1 MAIPYPQGECFFK
14 RSSLTSEK
22 PDRFNAE
29 NPAHFYSTLIVET
42 IWNKEAYHGE
52 KNCQNRSNPRSDLKV
67 VYGGGGW
74 KTHYG
79 NWSHI
84 PFTYGNYAKPETVNR
99 RIRHEL
105 CTWGYRF
112 KKREWGDAYEA
123 WFMFVPMPRREEEW
137 IYIDRLATIRA
148 IYIPVAHQSSEK
160 YPDLCTYVQCRFISM
175 KQVTMEYHKSTG
187 EGKDPSKVQTT
198 IDCLVTTLIVPRDFR
213 KLDAFTSN
221 AVMLVD
227 SSLIPTAPLQQTL
240 SDQCMADWA
249 VVMGANQGL
258 SIEWK
263 KGDFKGH
270 WFISYFKNAMSFA
283 IGYLPLAGP
292 FLAIGWNVAYTA
304 IAQPDEFLEQLRE
317 QIPSVE
323 LIEGFVSEIKKMA
336 QDGEEVLQDG
346 IDVKKLS
353 GVETKIS
360 NASPLDDEKDEVQA
374 KPAAVVETPTGE
386 GEQAPTTEE
395 DEKHLTKVDQVSRM
409 IGKMKSASISEVRKW
424 FDMSLKTLDKMGLL
438 TDEVC
443 NKLERA
449 SDPFDEPSDDER
461 WDEDGNF
468 IENQNMSSPDEKW
481 AKIARGLL
489 VQMLERRLEQALK
502 FEIWPD
508 DKYGVDRNFMRR
520 TSRQYMKPKTG

>member
-22 PDRFNAE
+22 PERFNAE
-29 NPAHFYSTLIVET
+29 NPAHFYDTLIVEP
-42 IWNKEAYHGE
+42 IWNKVAYHGE

-67 VYGGGGW
+67 VYDGGGW

-84 PFTYGNYAKPETVNR
+84 PFTYGNYAKPETVNK

-137 IYIDRLATIRA
+137 IYID
-148 IYIPVAHQSSEK
+148 
-160 YPDLCTYVQCRFISM
+160 CRFVNM
-175 KQVTMEYHKSTG
+175 KQVTMEYHKSSG
-187 EGKDPSKVQTT
+187 EGKDTSKVQTT
-198 IDCLVTTLIVPRDFR
+198 VDCDTTFGLDVDEKTALAINPAKLVTTLIVPRDFR

-227 SSLIPTAPLQQTL
+227 SSLIPVAPLQQKL
-240 SDQCMADWA
+240 SSQCIADWA

-263 KGDFKGH
+263 KRDYKGH
-270 WFISYFKNAMSFA
+270 WFVSYFKNAIYFA
-283 IGYLPLAGP
+283 IGYVPLAGP

-304 IAQPDEFLEQLRE
+304 LVQPDEFLEELRE

-336 QDGEEVLQDG
+336 QDSEELLQDG

-360 NASPLDDEKDEVQA
+360 NASPLDDKKDEVQA

-386 GEQAPTTEE
+386 GEQAPTTKD
-395 DEKHLTKVDQVSRM
+395 DEKYLTNVDRISRGIALLKSVPNDE
-409 IGKMKSASISEVRKW
+409 IGMYFQTQRKRLEKS
-424 FDMSLKTLDKMGLL
+424 GLL
-438 TDEVC
+438 TEEVLK
-443 NKLERA
+443 KLEDVKKP
-449 SDPFDEPSDDER
+449 SYEPSIDER
-461 WDEDGNF
+461 YDEDENY
-468 IENQNMSSPDEKW
+468 IESDDMPGPDERY
-481 AKIARGLL
+481 AKIVRGLL
-489 VQMLERRLEQALK
+489 VQMYEDRLEQALK
-502 FEIWPD
+502 FEVWPD
-508 DKYGVDRNFMRR
+508 DKYGVDTNFMRR
-520 TSRQYMKPKTG
+520 TSGQYMKPKKG